1 MRCPWAPPGR
11 PVSYA
16 EEMTRTDSRMK
27 LRRVRSALVAL
38 TLAVCMTLLA
48 ACHGGDSTEWR
59 LTNVTGHMP
68 DLDFRLVDD
77 QGKAVTGQDYH
88 GKVVLLYFGYTHCP
102 DVCPLTL
109 AQLHAILQKLGP
121 LADSARILFVSVDPA
136 RDTPDVMHA
145 YVNAFDPRA
154 VGLSGPAR
162 DIEALSK
169 RYRSA
174 FTREPDKGDGQY
186 EVSHSSAIYVFDRD
200 GKARLLATPANQQD
214 DLVHDLQQLLSQG
227 PRT

>member
-1 MRCPWAPPGR
+1 
-11 PVSYA
+11 
-16 EEMTRTDSRMK
+16 MK
-27 LRRVRSALVAL
+27 LRHIHRIALL
-38 TLAVCMTLLA
+38 FLLA
-48 ACHGGDSTEWR
+48 LGASLLTGCHREDSIPWQ
-59 LTNVTGHMP
+59 LTDVTGHMP
-68 DLDFRLVDD
+68 DLDFHLVDD
-77 QGKAVTGQDYH
+77 HGKAVSGQDYR

-109 AQLHAILQKLGP
+109 AQLHVVMQRLGP
-121 LADSARILFVSVDPA
+121 LADGARILFVSVDPA

-154 VGLSGPAR
+154 VGLSGSSS

-186 EVSHSSAIYVFDRD
+186 EVSHSSAIYIFDRN
-200 GKARLLATPANQQD
+200 GKARLLSTPERSQD
-214 DLVHDLQQLLSQG
+214 DLVHDLHLLLSLG
-227 PRT
+227 ASA